1 MWYPEKKITIFC
13 GHYGSG
19 KTNLAVNFALSLAD
33 KGEKVTLVDLDIVN
47 PYFRAADNCAEL
59 SAHGVRCIL
68 PQFANTNVDIPT
80 LPPDIHSVFLG
91 KEKVI
96 FDVGGD
102 KDGASALGVYR
113 RAITECGYEMIGVC
127 NRYRPLT
134 ATPEETLENLAE
146 IEGQCR
152 LSFTALI
159 NNSNLGEETTWHDIE
174 ASFPYA
180 NELARLSS
188 LPLLFTAV
196 SDKVPKTEVHLNEE
210 RPFFWIKDR
219 TKKIY

>member
-19 KTNLAVNFALSLAD
+19 KTNLAVNFALALAE

-47 PYFRAADNCAEL
+47 PYFRAADNRDEL
-59 SAHGVRCIL
+59 SARGVRCIL
-68 PQFANTNVDIPT
+68 PQFANSNVDIPT
-80 LPPDIHSVFLG
+80 LPADIHSVFLG
-91 KEKVI
+91 EEKVI

-113 RAITECGYEMIGVC
+113 QAIAGCGYEMIGVC

-146 IEGQCR
+146 IEVQCR
-152 LSFTALI
+152 LSFTALV

-180 NELARLSS
+180 DELTRLSS

-196 SDKVPKTEVHLNEE
+196 SDRIPENERLLKEE
-210 RPFFWIKDR
+210 RPLFLIRDR